1 MLGMVVTIY
10 LETDK
15 LYGCNDMEA
24 LAFLGPVALYMISM
38 TITPGPNNVMLTA
51 SGANYGFLRTLPHI
65 FGILGG
71 CFMLFASIAL
81 GLGLIFERYPMVQVV
96 LRLVG
101 SVYLLYLAW
110 KIATAPPPDLR
121 MRGEGRPLSF
131 WQAAAFQFANPK
143 AWVMGLALMAGF
155 LPEEGNTVINALLL
169 AGFAEVVGL
178 PCIAL
183 WAGFGMAI
191 GRWLRTPRAWR
202 VFNGT
207 MGGLTAACVY
217 FILS

>member
-1 MLGMVVTIY
+1 
-10 LETDK
+10 
-15 LYGCNDMEA
+15 MEA
-24 LAFLGPVALYMISM
+24 LAFLGPAALYMISM

-71 CFMLFASIAL
+71 CFLLFAGIAL
-81 GLGLIFERYPMVQVV
+81 GLGLVFERYPAVQMI

-101 SVYLLYLAW
+101 SAYLLFLAW

-121 MRGEGRPLSF
+121 LRGEGRPLSF
-131 WQAAAFQFANPK
+131 WQAAGFQFANPK

-155 LPEEGNTVINALLL
+155 LPQGGDTLVNALIL
-169 AGFAEVVGL
+169 AAFAELVAL

-183 WAGFGMAI
+183 WAGFGVGI
-191 GRWLRTPRAWR
+191 GHWLNTPRAWR
-202 VFNGT
+202 IFNVI
-207 MGGLTAACVY
+207 MGALTAACVI
-217 FILS
+217 FILG